1 MSLSRESGS
10 LYKNARNLVREKL
23 FQDLSSTDIAI
34 LSVISRL
41 SQENEKHPTTS
52 MIQKELLDSHP
63 LRRTQLYDRLAHLN
77 ELGFI
82 SADPFRRPRSYH
94 IDKSTIESGSR
105 EWLRRQKET
114 LTQVSNRLEDLL
126 GTFGNAT
133 VTNVAQILRDA
144 IENNGGHEE

>member
-1 MSLSRESGS
+1 M
-10 LYKNARNLVREKL
+10 YKNARNLVREKL